1 MNFKDFDRKDLKNM
15 SDKELKPKSF
25 RIDDLTAERF
35 RKIAEETGGNQQQTL
50 ARLIDIYETQKSQ
63 EELPQKRADID
74 QMDEYL
80 QAIRLKYLGILADNV
95 HQEEIMKA
103 KLAARMEKQ
112 DTEMEALKKQIQEAK
127 QSKESMARE
136 MKKITEKLNQIT
148 EELQNAR
155 TQLAD
160 KEKLN
165 QELQESKQKLQE
177 SCVSLQDQIK
187 SMRETIDL
195 NVEKNKEIYKEMESI
210 QNKFSYM
217 QKEKKNLEDQ
227 LEQEKVRT
235 RIQEQQAEIQL
246 GRALLEQEKSFQEQN
261 RRQTADNLSEISR
274 YQQMY
279 RELLDQMKAL
289 AAATNTDQTAGSKTA
304 EPESAESE
312 SSRPPSAS
320 AEKENLKKES

>member
-1 MNFKDFDRKDLKNM
+1 M

-103 KLAARMEKQ
+103 KLAAKMEKQ
-112 DTEMEALKKQIQEAK
+112 DAEIEALKKQVQDTK
-127 QSKESMARE
+127 QASESMAGE
-136 MKKITEKLNQIT
+136 MKKAAEKLSQT
-148 EELQNAR
+148 QAELQNAKA
-155 TQLAD
+155 QLTD

-177 SCVSLQDQIK
+177 SNVSLQLQIK
-187 SMRETIDL
+187 SMQETLDSNIKKG
-195 NVEKNKEIYKEMESI
+195 VKFQKEIESL
-210 QNKFSYM
+210 QNRFSDM
-217 QKEKKNLEDQ
+217 LKEKKDLENQ
-227 LEQEKVRT
+227 PEQEKVKAQ
-235 RIQEQQAEIQL
+235 IQEQQAEIRL
-246 GRALLEQEKSFQEQN
+246 SRTLLEQERSFQEQIH
-261 RRQTADNLSEISR
+261 RQTAENLAEVAR

-279 RELLDQMKAL
+279 RELLEQMKTQ
-289 AAATNTDQTAGSKTA
+289 AAAVNTEQTAESKPG
-304 EPESAESE
+304 EPKSAESE
-312 SSRPPSAS
+312 ASGAISDSSENT
-320 AEKENLKKES
+320 EKENSE